1 MPVVTRRCA
10 ITALASVGLPVRAGL
25 VELMQSVRPAVVAVG
40 NHQPLRSPRFQ
51 FHGTGFAVGDGRLVV
66 TNAHVLRPPR
76 PVEMASAPAPTSELP
91 EQVAVVPAGRDPR
104 DWRLATVVAREPGL
118 DLALLRLEGDPL
130 PALDLGDSEAVRAGQ
145 EVAFVGYPIAGVLGL
160 EPAIHRGIVAAV
172 TAMAEPSTAANQLDA
187 RRVARLRAGN
197 LRVFQLDATA
207 YPGNSGSPL
216 LDVATG
222 RVVGVVNSV
231 LVKGTK
237 ESVLAQ
243 PSGITYAIPAN
254 QITELLRQVAAL
266 R

>member
-40 NHQPLRSPRFQ
+40 NYQPLRSPRFQ

-66 TNAHVLRPPR
+66 TNAHVLRLPR
-76 PVEMASAPAPTSELP
+76 PADPASAPAPTSEPL
-91 EQVAVVPAGRDPR
+91 EQVAVVPAGRNPR
-104 DWRLATVVAREPGL
+104 EWRLATVVAREPAL

-172 TAMAEPSTAANQLDA
+172 TAMAEPSTTANQLDA

-216 LDVATG
+216 YDPASG
-222 RVVGVVNSV
+222 RVYGVINSV
-231 LVKGTK
+231 FIKETK
-237 ESVLAQ
+237 ENVIQ
-243 PSGITYAIPAN
+243 KPSGITYAIPVEYL
-254 QITELLRQVAAL
+254 QAL
-266 R
+266 MRKAGAGN

>member
-1 MPVVTRRCA
+1 M
-10 ITALASVGLPVRAGL
+10 ALASLGLPARAGL
-25 VELMQSVRPAVVAVG
+25 AELMQAVRPAVVAVG
-40 NHQPLRSPRFQ
+40 NYQPLRSPRFQ
-51 FHGTGFAVGDGRLVV
+51 FHGTGFAIGDGRLVV

-76 PVEMASAPAPTSELP
+76 AAEPGAASSPAPAPGAVAEPL

-104 DWRLATVVAREPGL
+104 EWRLATVVAREPGL
-118 DLALLRLEGDPL
+118 DLALLRLEGSPL
-130 PALDLGDSEAVRAGQ
+130 PALELADSEAVRAGQ
-145 EVAFVGYPIAGVLGL
+145 EIAFVGYPIAGVLGL

-172 TAMAEPSTAANQLDA
+172 TAMAEPSTTANQLDA

-216 LDVATG
+216 LDVASG

-254 QITELLRQVAAL
+254 QIAELLRQVPGS